1 MRLTLPGVCARSDIA
16 SSSPHEMHVSPPR
29 PMPRM
34 RASTLSRA
42 PGPIVVG
49 GTTTWVWVS
58 KVTTLTTSPS
68 SRRSTAVWA
77 AAMAL
82 RRRVPFMDPERS
94 MTSARLAGAALF
106 ATAPSAPFTS
116 TITKVSPVDVR
127 ASLACPTRPST
138 VSVLPS
144 VKREISFTCA
154 GRSGAGS
161 WATSVETVPSCPR
174 CESPPAGVSE

>member
-1 MRLTLPGVCARSDIA
+1 MRLTVPGVWPRSRIA

-34 RASTLSRA
+34 RASMLSRA
-42 PGPIVVG
+42 PGPIGVG

-68 SRRSTAVWA
+68 SRRSTAVCA
-77 AAMAL
+77 ALMAL
-82 RRRVPFMDPERS
+82 RMRLPFMDPERS
-94 MTSARLAGAALF
+94 ITSARLTFAALF
-106 ATAPSAPFTS
+106 ATSPSAPFTS
-116 TITKVSPVDVR
+116 SMTKVSPLEVR

-144 VKREISFTCA
+144 VKRESSATWPGA
-154 GRSGAGS
+154 SGRSS
-161 WATSVETVPSCPR
+161 WTTSVEAPSCPR
-174 CESPPAGVSE
+174 RGRPPAGVSE